1 MLVVVNLGIAVVAT
15 PGNVGTFELATA
27 AALAF
32 WGVSPETALSL
43 AIATHVIEVAPPLLI
58 GLVVG
63 GW

>member
-1 MLVVVNLGIAVVAT
+1 MVGT

-27 AALAF
+27 AALAL
-32 WGVSPETALSL
+32 WGVPSDMALSVGL
-43 AIATHVIEVAPPLLI
+43 ATHAVEIAPPLIL